1 MDSACYFKVDVRTVF
16 NQTRGFCFFME
27 KTTKTRSHKIK
38 FIGKKE
44 IDVLQMLKA
53 VWKRLWLVLLSALV
67 IGGLT
72 FVGTK
77 LLIKPSYASSFTAY
91 VNNYG
96 SQKSEKNSSS
106 VTNTDLIASQM
117 LVKTYAQIITS
128 RNVLCTA
135 ADSLN
140 MKYSYGQLK
149 GMVKTTISNETE
161 IISVNVVTGNPYN
174 SFRLAEA
181 VEKYSLEYTAKIVE
195 GSSMKIID
203 SPVFSKGVFSPDYLK
218 LAIFGALGGA
228 VISIIIIC
236 IRAFFNDTIG
246 DEAEFAEHYS
256 VPIVGVIPDMTA
268 QGKGKGGY
276 YYYYES
282 SSDTDSNTQ
291 DGRAEEQTK

>member
-1 MDSACYFKVDVRTVF
+1 
-16 NQTRGFCFFME
+16 ME
-27 KTTKTRSHKIK
+27 KSTKTRSHKIK

-53 VWKRLWLVLLSALV
+53 VWKRLWVVFLAAIVL
-67 IGGLT
+67 GGLT
-72 FVGTK
+72 FAGSK
-77 LLIKPSYASSFTAY
+77 LFIKPSYSSSFTAY

-96 SQKSEKNSSS
+96 SQKTGKNSSS

-135 ADSLN
+135 AESLN

-149 GMVKTTISNETE
+149 NMVKTTISNETE

-195 GSSMKIID
+195 GSSMKVID
-203 SPVFSKGVFSPDYLK
+203 SPVFSKSIYAPDYFK
-218 LAIFGALGGA
+218 LTLIGALAGA
-228 VISIIIIC
+228 IISIIIIC
-236 IRAFFNDTIG
+236 IRTFFNDTIG
-246 DEAEFAEHYS
+246 DDAEFAEHYS
-256 VPIVGVIPDMTA
+256 IPIVGVIPDMMA
-268 QGKGKGGY
+268 EGKSKGGY
-276 YYYYES
+276 YYYYGN
-282 SSDTDSNTQ
+282 SSDTDGNAQAGGTE
-291 DGRAEEQTK
+291 GKA